1 MDKKYNLSFIACR
14 IKEIGSA
21 LMHDLGNSSFEKV
34 PADIVTV
41 LKTDE
46 DGSIWFFI
54 KRPAYTGEMPLS
66 FPVSLQFLRKGKN
79 FFIKATG
86 MARSTWNYDP
96 VKSFINYT
104 NPTTSDVLLNLTLVQ
119 VKINAVE
126 YCEYDTQKKE
136 ENRLITWV
144 RNVCRQWFDLP
155 DYTRHS
161 VARITLH

>member
-21 LMHDLGNSSFEKV
+21 LMHDMGSSPYEKV

-41 LKTDE
+41 LKTDD
-46 DGSIWFFI
+46 DGSLWFFI
-54 KRPAYTGEMPLS
+54 RKPAYTGETPFT

-86 MARSTWNYDP
+86 MAHSTWNTEP
-96 VKSFINYT
+96 VKNLISYAST
-104 NPTTSDVLLNLTLVQ
+104 NSNSALLHLALVQ
-119 VKINAVE
+119 VKINSIE
-126 YCEYDTQKKE
+126 YCEYDTAKKE
-136 ENRLITWV
+136 NRFITWF
-144 RNVCRQWFDLP
+144 RNVCRHFIDLP

-161 VARITLH
+161 VARITLN